1 MDLPGLGQPRHGVS
15 LQYWRTALTKGV
27 KFGDEMDLACAEFMF
42 EDLWLRSLRV
52 PNTPTGASDTEPA
65 PAGLETVS
73 PASLA
78 DLL

>member
-1 MDLPGLGQPRHGVS
+1 MDLS
-15 LQYWRTALTKGV
+15 Y
-27 KFGDEMDLACAEFMF
+27 AEFMF

-52 PNTPTGASDTEPA
+52 TNTPTGASDTEPV

-73 PASLA
+73 PASLP